1 LLRLLGHRISAH
13 KLIAQK
19 VSVGAQSNLPATAP
33 PFLSPQSRPYIQVN
47 FDLLLAYLEYYYTM
61 SFIEVEQIGPV
72 LALTLNRPEK
82 KNAITQEMYQT
93 LATKINEAAADFA
106 IRVVVINSNGD
117 SFTAG
122 NDINDF
128 ANNPSMGEGSPV
140 FNFLFAIHNFPKP
153 LIAAV
158 KGRAV
163 GIGTTM
169 LMHCDLVTANP
180 DTKFSMPFVSL
191 GLVAEGG
198 SSYLFPRLVGH
209 AKAAEILLTGR
220 TFSADE
226 ALAMGLINKISTD
239 ELAAA
244 MEFANE
250 IAEQPPEAVI
260 NTKALLK
267 SGSHEALN
275 QVMRAESELFRMAAE
290 SDEAQQA
297 FMNFLAKKSK
307 VK

>member
-1 LLRLLGHRISAH
+1 MSQISAE
-13 KLIAQK
+13 Q
-19 VSVGAQSNLPATAP
+19 VGA
-33 PFLSPQSRPYIQVN
+33 
-47 FDLLLAYLEYYYTM
+47 
-61 SFIEVEQIGPV
+61 V
-72 LALTLNRPEK
+72 LVLKLNRAEK
-82 KNAITQEMYQT
+82 KNALTQEMYQT
-93 LATKINEAAADFA
+93 LATKINEAAGDFG
-106 IRVVVINSNGD
+106 IRCIVISSEGD

-128 ANNPSMGEGSPV
+128 ANNPQMDEGSPV

-158 KGRAV
+158 HGRAV

-169 LMHCDLVTANP
+169 LMHCDIVTANP
-180 DTKFSMPFVSL
+180 NSVFSMPFVSL

-209 AKAAEILLTGR
+209 VKASEILLTGR
-220 TFSADE
+220 SFTSDE
-226 ALAMGLINKISTD
+226 ALQMGLINEISED
-239 ELAAA
+239 HFGAA
-244 MEFANE
+244 MKFANTL
-250 IAEQPPEAVI
+250 AEQPPTAVI

-275 QVMRAESELFRMAAE
+275 QVMRAEGELFRMAMD

-297 FMNFLAKKSK
+297 FMNFLMKKNK
-307 VK
+307 G

>member
-1 LLRLLGHRISAH
+1 MTNIS
-13 KLIAQK
+13 
-19 VSVGAQSNLPATAP
+19 T
-33 PFLSPQSRPYIQVN
+33 
-47 FDLLLAYLEYYYTM
+47 
-61 SFIEVEQIGPV
+61 EQIGSV
-72 LALTLNRPEK
+72 LHLKLNRPEK
-82 KNAITQEMYQT
+82 KNALTQEMYQS
-93 LATKINEAAADFA
+93 LGTKINEAAADFG
-106 IRVVVINSNGD
+106 IRAVVISSEGD

-128 ANNPSMGEGSPV
+128 ANNPQMDEGSPV

-158 KGRAV
+158 HGRAV
-163 GIGTTM
+163 GIGTTI
-169 LMHCDLVTANP
+169 LMHCDIVTANP
-180 DTKFSMPFVSL
+180 NTIFSMPFVSL

-220 TFSADE
+220 SFSADE
-226 ALAMGLINKISTD
+226 ALQMGLINSIAEDQLK
-239 ELAAA
+239 AA
-244 MEFANE
+244 MKFAQE
-250 IAEQPPEAVI
+250 LAEQPPTAVI

-275 QVMRAESELFRMAAE
+275 QVMRAEGELFRMAMD

-297 FMNFLAKKSK
+297 FMNFLLKKSK
-307 VK
+307 G

>member
-1 LLRLLGHRISAH
+1 VIS
-13 KLIAQK
+13 
-19 VSVGAQSNLPATAP
+19 S
-33 PFLSPQSRPYIQVN
+33 
-47 FDLLLAYLEYYYTM
+47 E
-61 SFIEVEQIGPV
+61 
-72 LALTLNRPEK
+72 
-82 KNAITQEMYQT
+82 
-93 LATKINEAAADFA
+93 
-106 IRVVVINSNGD
+106 GD
-117 SFTAG
+117 AFTAG

-128 ANNPSMGEGSPV
+128 ANNPPMDEGSPV

-158 KGRAV
+158 HGRAV

-169 LMHCDLVTANP
+169 LMHCDIVTANP
-180 DTKFSMPFVSL
+180 NTIFSMPFVSL

-220 TFSADE
+220 DFLAEE
-226 ALAMGLINKISTD
+226 ALQMGLINTIADDQLS
-239 ELAAA
+239 AA
-244 MEFANE
+244 MKFAQE
-250 IAEQPPEAVI
+250 LAEQPPTAVI

-275 QVMRAESELFRMAAE
+275 QVIRAEGELFKMAMD

-297 FMNFLAKKSK
+297 FMNFLLKKSK
-307 VK
+307 G

>member
-1 LLRLLGHRISAH
+1 MSQISAE
-13 KLIAQK
+13 Q
-19 VSVGAQSNLPATAP
+19 VGA
-33 PFLSPQSRPYIQVN
+33 
-47 FDLLLAYLEYYYTM
+47 
-61 SFIEVEQIGPV
+61 V
-72 LALTLNRPEK
+72 LVLKLNRAEK
-82 KNAITQEMYQT
+82 KNALTQEMYQT
-93 LATKINEAAADFA
+93 LATKINEAAGDFA
-106 IRVVVINSNGD
+106 IRCIVISSEGD

-128 ANNPSMGEGSPV
+128 ANNPQMDEGSPV

-158 KGRAV
+158 HGRAV

-169 LMHCDLVTANP
+169 LMHCDIVTANP
-180 DTKFSMPFVSL
+180 NSVFSMPFVSL

-209 AKAAEILLTGR
+209 AKASEILLTGR
-220 TFSADE
+220 SFTSDE
-226 ALAMGLINKISTD
+226 ALQMGLINEISED
-239 ELAAA
+239 HFGAA
-244 MEFANE
+244 MKFADTL
-250 IAEQPPEAVI
+250 AEQPPTAVI

-275 QVMRAESELFRMAAE
+275 QVMRAEGELFRMAMD

-297 FMNFLAKKSK
+297 FMNFLMKKNK
-307 VK
+307 G

>member
-1 LLRLLGHRISAH
+1 MSQILAE
-13 KLIAQK
+13 QQ
-19 VSVGAQSNLPATAP
+19 GA
-33 PFLSPQSRPYIQVN
+33 
-47 FDLLLAYLEYYYTM
+47 
-61 SFIEVEQIGPV
+61 V
-72 LALTLNRPEK
+72 LVLKLNRADK
-82 KNAITQEMYQT
+82 KNALTQEMYQT
-93 LATKINEAAADFA
+93 LASKINEAAGDFA
-106 IRVVVINSNGD
+106 IRCVVIASEGD

-128 ANNPSMGEGSPV
+128 ANNPQMDEGSPV

-158 KGRAV
+158 HGRAV

-169 LMHCDLVTANP
+169 LMHCDIVTANP
-180 DTKFSMPFVSL
+180 NTIFSMPFVSL

-209 AKAAEILLTGR
+209 VKAAEILLTGR
-220 TFSADE
+220 NFTADE
-226 ALAMGLINKISTD
+226 ALQMGLINEISED
-239 ELAAA
+239 SFGAA
-244 MEFANE
+244 MNFANTL
-250 IAEQPPEAVI
+250 AEQPPTAVI

-275 QVMRAESELFRMAAE
+275 QVMRAEGELFKMAMD

-297 FMNFLAKKSK
+297 FMNFLMKKSK
-307 VK
+307 G

>member
-1 LLRLLGHRISAH
+1 MICPHCA
-13 KLIAQK
+13 LIYSPFQPD
-19 VSVGAQSNLPATAP
+19 GILPIYA
-33 PFLSPQSRPYIQVN
+33 
-47 FDLLLAYLEYYYTM
+47 YYYRV
-61 SFIEVEQIGPV
+61 SFILDEQIGAV
-72 LALTLNRPEK
+72 LRLTLNRPEK
-82 KNAITQEMYQT
+82 KNALTQDMYQR
-93 LATKINEAAADFA
+93 LADKINEAAGDFS
-106 IRVVVINSNGD
+106 IRAVVINSNGD

-128 ANNPSMGEGSPV
+128 ANDPQMDEGSPV

-180 DTKFSMPFVSL
+180 DTQFSMPFVSL

-198 SSYLFPRLVGH
+198 SSYNFPRLVGH
-209 AKAAEILLTGR
+209 AKASEILLTGR
-220 TFSADE
+220 TFSATE
-226 ALAMGLINKISTD
+226 ALEMGLINQVAKD
-239 ELAAA
+239 ELSAA
-244 MEFANE
+244 MAFANE
-250 IAEQPPEAVI
+250 IAEQPPTAVI

-275 QVMRAESELFRMAAE
+275 QVMKAEGILFKIAAQ
-290 SDEAQQA
+290 SDEAQLA

>member
-1 LLRLLGHRISAH
+1 MICPHCA
-13 KLIAQK
+13 LIY
-19 VSVGAQSNLPATAP
+19 S
-33 PFLSPQSRPYIQVN
+33 PFQPDGILSIY
-47 FDLLLAYLEYYYTM
+47 AYYYRV
-61 SFIEVEQIGPV
+61 SFILDEKIGAV
-72 LALTLNRPEK
+72 LRLTLNRPEK
-82 KNAITQEMYQT
+82 KNALTQDMYQR
-93 LATKINEAAADFA
+93 LADKINEAAGDFS
-106 IRVVVINSNGD
+106 IRAVVINSNGD

-128 ANNPSMGEGSPV
+128 ANDPQMDEGSPV

-180 DTKFSMPFVSL
+180 DTQFSMPFVSL

-198 SSYLFPRLVGH
+198 SSYNFPRLVGH
-209 AKAAEILLTGR
+209 AKASEILLTGR
-220 TFSADE
+220 TFSASE
-226 ALAMGLINKISTD
+226 ALEMGLINTVAKD
-239 ELAAA
+239 ELSAA
-244 MEFANE
+244 MAFANE
-250 IAEQPPEAVI
+250 IAEQPPTAVI

-275 QVMRAESELFRMAAE
+275 QVIKAEGILFKLAAQ
-290 SDEAQQA
+290 SDEAQIA
-297 FMNFLAKKSK
+297 FMNFLTKKSK

>member
-1 LLRLLGHRISAH
+1 MSQISAE
-13 KLIAQK
+13 Q
-19 VSVGAQSNLPATAP
+19 VGA
-33 PFLSPQSRPYIQVN
+33 
-47 FDLLLAYLEYYYTM
+47 
-61 SFIEVEQIGPV
+61 V
-72 LALTLNRPEK
+72 LVLKLNRAEK
-82 KNAITQEMYQT
+82 KNALTQEMYQT
-93 LATKINEAAADFA
+93 LATKINEAAGDFG
-106 IRVVVINSNGD
+106 IRCIVISSEGD

-128 ANNPSMGEGSPV
+128 ANNPQMDEGSPV

-158 KGRAV
+158 HGRAV

-169 LMHCDLVTANP
+169 LMHCDIVTANP
-180 DTKFSMPFVSL
+180 NSVFSMPFVSL

-209 AKAAEILLTGR
+209 AKASEILLTGR
-220 TFSADE
+220 SFTSDE
-226 ALAMGLINKISTD
+226 ALQMGLINEISED
-239 ELAAA
+239 HFGAA
-244 MEFANE
+244 MKFANTL
-250 IAEQPPEAVI
+250 AEQPPTAVI

-275 QVMRAESELFRMAAE
+275 QVMRAEGELFRMAMD

-297 FMNFLAKKSK
+297 FMNFLMKKNK
-307 VK
+307 G

>member
-1 LLRLLGHRISAH
+1 VNSVLDQIDGAVLR
-13 KLIAQK
+13 
-19 VSVGAQSNLPATAP
+19 
-33 PFLSPQSRPYIQVN
+33 
-47 FDLLLAYLEYYYTM
+47 
-61 SFIEVEQIGPV
+61 
-72 LALTLNRPEK
+72 LTLNRPEK
-82 KNAITQEMYQT
+82 KNAITQDMYQT
-93 LATKINEAAADFA
+93 LADKLNQAAGDFA
-106 IRVVVINSNGD
+106 IRAVVIDSNGD

-128 ANNPSMGEGSPV
+128 ANNPQMHEGSPV

-169 LMHCDLVTANP
+169 LLHCDYVTANP

-209 AKAAEILLTGR
+209 AKASEIFLTGR

-226 ALAMGLINKISTD
+226 ALEMG
-239 ELAAA
+239 
-244 MEFANE
+244 
-250 IAEQPPEAVI
+250 VI
-260 NTKALLK
+260 HL
-267 SGSHEALN
+267 
-275 QVMRAESELFRMAAE
+275 MRR
-290 SDEAQQA
+290 
-297 FMNFLAKKSK
+297 
-307 VK
+307 

>member
-1 LLRLLGHRISAH
+1 MSQILAE
-13 KLIAQK
+13 QQ
-19 VSVGAQSNLPATAP
+19 GA
-33 PFLSPQSRPYIQVN
+33 
-47 FDLLLAYLEYYYTM
+47 
-61 SFIEVEQIGPV
+61 V
-72 LALTLNRPEK
+72 LVLKLNRAEK
-82 KNAITQEMYQT
+82 KNALTQEMYQT
-93 LATKINEAAADFA
+93 LASKINEAAGDFA
-106 IRVVVINSNGD
+106 IRCVVIASEGD

-128 ANNPSMGEGSPV
+128 ANNPQMDEGSPA

-158 KGRAV
+158 HGRAV

-169 LMHCDLVTANP
+169 LMHCDIVTANP
-180 DTKFSMPFVSL
+180 NTIFSMPFVSL

-209 AKAAEILLTGR
+209 VKAAEILLTGR
-220 TFSADE
+220 NFTADE
-226 ALAMGLINKISTD
+226 ALQMGLINEISED
-239 ELAAA
+239 SFGAA
-244 MEFANE
+244 MNFANTL
-250 IAEQPPEAVI
+250 AEQPPTAVI

-275 QVMRAESELFRMAAE
+275 QVMRAEGELFKMAMD

-297 FMNFLAKKSK
+297 FMNFLMKKNK
-307 VK
+307 G

>member
-1 LLRLLGHRISAH
+1 MSQISAE
-13 KLIAQK
+13 Q
-19 VSVGAQSNLPATAP
+19 VGA
-33 PFLSPQSRPYIQVN
+33 
-47 FDLLLAYLEYYYTM
+47 
-61 SFIEVEQIGPV
+61 V
-72 LALTLNRPEK
+72 LVLKLNRAEK
-82 KNAITQEMYQT
+82 KNALTQEMYQT
-93 LATKINEAAADFA
+93 LATKINEAAGDFA
-106 IRVVVINSNGD
+106 IRCIVISSEGD

-128 ANNPSMGEGSPV
+128 ANNPQMDEGSPV

-158 KGRAV
+158 HGRAV

-169 LMHCDLVTANP
+169 LMHCDIVTANP
-180 DTKFSMPFVSL
+180 NSVFSMPFVSL

-209 AKAAEILLTGR
+209 AKASEILFTGR
-220 TFSADE
+220 SFTSDE
-226 ALAMGLINKISTD
+226 ALQMGLINEISD
-239 ELAAA
+239 DHFGAA
-244 MEFANE
+244 MKFANTL
-250 IAEQPPEAVI
+250 AEQPPTAVI

-275 QVMRAESELFRMAAE
+275 QVMRAEGELFRMAMD

-297 FMNFLAKKSK
+297 FMNFLMKKNK
-307 VK
+307 G

>member
-1 LLRLLGHRISAH
+1 
-13 KLIAQK
+13 
-19 VSVGAQSNLPATAP
+19 V
-33 PFLSPQSRPYIQVN
+33 
-47 FDLLLAYLEYYYTM
+47 
-61 SFIEVEQIGPV
+61 SFIKSEQIGAV
-72 LALTLNRPEK
+72 LSLTLDRPKK
-82 KNAITQEMYQT
+82 KNAITPQMYQS
-93 LATKINEAAADFA
+93 LADQINGAASNFD
-106 IRVVVINSNGD
+106 IRAVVISSTGD

-128 ANNPSMGEGSPV
+128 ASNPQMDEGSPV
-140 FNFLFAIHNFPKP
+140 SNFLFAIHNFPKP

-169 LMHCDLVTANP
+169 LMHCDLVIANP
-180 DTKFSMPFVSL
+180 DAKFSMPFVSL

-209 AKAAEILLTGR
+209 AKAAEILFTGR

-226 ALAMGLINKISTD
+226 ALAMGLINSIAQD
-239 ELAAA
+239 ELAGA
-244 MEFANE
+244 MAFAQE
-250 IAEQPPEAVI
+250 IAEQPPNAVI

-267 SGSHEALN
+267 SGAHEALN
-275 QVMRAESELFRMAAE
+275 QVMRAEGELFKLAIE
-290 SDEAQQA
+290 SDEAQMA
-297 FMNFLAKKSK
+297 FMDFLAKKSK

>member
-1 LLRLLGHRISAH
+1 MSNILTEQLG
-13 KLIAQK
+13 
-19 VSVGAQSNLPATAP
+19 SVLH
-33 PFLSPQSRPYIQVN
+33 LK
-47 FDLLLAYLEYYYTM
+47 
-61 SFIEVEQIGPV
+61 
-72 LALTLNRPEK
+72 LNRPEK
-82 KNAITQEMYQT
+82 KNALTQEMYQT
-93 LATKINEAAADFA
+93 LATKINEAAGDFA
-106 IRVVVINSNGD
+106 IRVVVISSEGD
-117 SFTAG
+117 AFTAG

-128 ANNPSMGEGSPV
+128 ANNPPMDEGSPV

-158 KGRAV
+158 HGRAV

-169 LMHCDLVTANP
+169 LMHCDIVTANP
-180 DTKFSMPFVSL
+180 NTIFSMPFVSL

-220 TFSADE
+220 DFLADE
-226 ALAMGLINKISTD
+226 ALQMGLINTVADDQLS
-239 ELAAA
+239 AA
-244 MEFANE
+244 MKFAQE
-250 IAEQPPEAVI
+250 LAEQPPTAVI

-275 QVMRAESELFRMAAE
+275 QVIRAEGELFKMAMD

-297 FMNFLAKKSK
+297 FMNFLLKKSK
-307 VK
+307 G

>member
-1 LLRLLGHRISAH
+1 
-13 KLIAQK
+13 
-19 VSVGAQSNLPATAP
+19 
-33 PFLSPQSRPYIQVN
+33 
-47 FDLLLAYLEYYYTM
+47 M
-61 SFIEVEQIGPV
+61 SFILDEQIGAV
-72 LALTLNRPEK
+72 LRLTLNRPEK
-82 KNAITQEMYQT
+82 KNALTQEMYQR
-93 LATKINEAAADFA
+93 LADKINEAAGDFSIRA
-106 IRVVVINSNGD
+106 IVINSNGD

-128 ANNPSMGEGSPV
+128 ANNPQMDEGSPV

-158 KGRAV
+158 HGRAV

-169 LMHCDLVTANP
+169 LMHCDIVTANP
-180 DTKFSMPFVSL
+180 NSVFSMPFVSL

-209 AKAAEILLTGR
+209 AKASEILLTGR
-220 TFSADE
+220 SFTSDE
-226 ALAMGLINKISTD
+226 ALQMGLINEISED
-239 ELAAA
+239 HFGAA
-244 MEFANE
+244 MKFANTL
-250 IAEQPPEAVI
+250 AEQPPTAVI

-275 QVMRAESELFRMAAE
+275 QVMRAEGELFRMAMD

-297 FMNFLAKKSK
+297 FMNFLMKKNK
-307 VK
+307 G

>member
-1 LLRLLGHRISAH
+1 MSQILAE
-13 KLIAQK
+13 Q
-19 VSVGAQSNLPATAP
+19 VGA
-33 PFLSPQSRPYIQVN
+33 
-47 FDLLLAYLEYYYTM
+47 
-61 SFIEVEQIGPV
+61 V
-72 LALTLNRPEK
+72 LVLKLNRAEK
-82 KNAITQEMYQT
+82 KNALTQEMYQT
-93 LATKINEAAADFA
+93 LATKINEAAGDFG
-106 IRVVVINSNGD
+106 IRCIVISSEGD

-128 ANNPSMGEGSPV
+128 ANNPQMDEGSPV

-158 KGRAV
+158 HGRAV

-169 LMHCDLVTANP
+169 LMHCDIVTANP
-180 DTKFSMPFVSL
+180 NSVFSMPFVSL

-209 AKAAEILLTGR
+209 AKASEILLTGR
-220 TFSADE
+220 SFTSDE
-226 ALAMGLINKISTD
+226 ALQMGLINEISKD
-239 ELAAA
+239 HFGAA
-244 MEFANE
+244 MKFANTL
-250 IAEQPPEAVI
+250 AEQPPTAVI

-275 QVMRAESELFRMAAE
+275 QVMRAEGELFRMAMD

-297 FMNFLAKKSK
+297 FMNFLMKKNK
-307 VK
+307 G

>member
-1 LLRLLGHRISAH
+1 M
-13 KLIAQK
+13 
-19 VSVGAQSNLPATAP
+19 SNILT
-33 PFLSPQSRPYIQVN
+33 
-47 FDLLLAYLEYYYTM
+47 
-61 SFIEVEQIGPV
+61 EQTGSI
-72 LALTLNRPEK
+72 LHLKLNRPEK
-82 KNAITQEMYQT
+82 KNALTQEMYQS
-93 LATKINEAAADFA
+93 LGTKINEAAADFA
-106 IRVVVINSNGD
+106 IRAVVISSEGD

-128 ANNPSMGEGSPV
+128 ANNPQMDEGSPV

-153 LIAAV
+153 LIASV
-158 KGRAV
+158 HGRAV

-169 LMHCDLVTANP
+169 LMHCDIVTANP
-180 DTKFSMPFVSL
+180 NTIFSMPFVSL

-220 TFSADE
+220 SFSAEE
-226 ALAMGLINKISTD
+226 ALQMGLINSIADDQLK
-239 ELAAA
+239 AA
-244 MEFANE
+244 MKFAQE
-250 IAEQPPEAVI
+250 LAEQPPTAVI

-275 QVMRAESELFRMAAE
+275 QVIRAEGELFRMAVD

-297 FMNFLAKKSK
+297 FMNFLLKKSK
-307 VK
+307 G

>member
-1 LLRLLGHRISAH
+1 MSHILTEQLG
-13 KLIAQK
+13 
-19 VSVGAQSNLPATAP
+19 SVLH
-33 PFLSPQSRPYIQVN
+33 LK
-47 FDLLLAYLEYYYTM
+47 
-61 SFIEVEQIGPV
+61 
-72 LALTLNRPEK
+72 LNRPEK
-82 KNAITQEMYQT
+82 KNALTQEMYQT
-93 LATKINEAAADFA
+93 LATKINEAAGDFA
-106 IRVVVINSNGD
+106 IRVVVISSEGD
-117 SFTAG
+117 AFTAG

-128 ANNPSMGEGSPV
+128 ANNPQMDEGSPV

-158 KGRAV
+158 HGRAV

-169 LMHCDLVTANP
+169 LMHCDIVSANP
-180 DTKFSMPFVSL
+180 TTIFSMPFVSL

-220 TFSADE
+220 NFSADE
-226 ALAMGLINKISTD
+226 ALQMGLINTIADDQLSAAIKFAQ
-239 ELAAA
+239 EL
-244 MEFANE
+244 
-250 IAEQPPEAVI
+250 AEQPPTAVI

-275 QVMRAESELFRMAAE
+275 QVIRAEGELFKMAMD

-297 FMNFLAKKSK
+297 FMNFLLKKSK
-307 VK
+307 G

>member
-1 LLRLLGHRISAH
+1 
-13 KLIAQK
+13 
-19 VSVGAQSNLPATAP
+19 
-33 PFLSPQSRPYIQVN
+33 
-47 FDLLLAYLEYYYTM
+47 
-61 SFIEVEQIGPV
+61 
-72 LALTLNRPEK
+72 
-82 KNAITQEMYQT
+82 MYQT
-93 LATKINEAAADFA
+93 LATKINEAAGDSA
-106 IRVVVINSNGD
+106 IRCIVISSEGD

-128 ANNPSMGEGSPV
+128 ANNPQMDEGSPV

-158 KGRAV
+158 HGRAV

-169 LMHCDLVTANP
+169 LMHCDIVTANP
-180 DTKFSMPFVSL
+180 NSIFSMPFVSL

-209 AKAAEILLTGR
+209 AKASEILLTGR
-220 TFSADE
+220 SFSSDE
-226 ALAMGLINKISTD
+226 ALQMGLINEISED
-239 ELAAA
+239 HFGAA
-244 MEFANE
+244 MKFANTL
-250 IAEQPPEAVI
+250 AEQPPTAVI

-275 QVMRAESELFRMAAE
+275 QVMRAEGELFKMAMD

-297 FMNFLAKKSK
+297 FMNFLMKKNK
-307 VK
+307 G

>member
-1 LLRLLGHRISAH
+1 MSQISAE
-13 KLIAQK
+13 Q
-19 VSVGAQSNLPATAP
+19 VGA
-33 PFLSPQSRPYIQVN
+33 
-47 FDLLLAYLEYYYTM
+47 
-61 SFIEVEQIGPV
+61 V
-72 LALTLNRPEK
+72 LVLKLNRAEK
-82 KNAITQEMYQT
+82 KNALTQEMYQT
-93 LATKINEAAADFA
+93 LATKINEAAGDFA
-106 IRVVVINSNGD
+106 IRCIVISSEGD

-128 ANNPSMGEGSPV
+128 ANNPQMDEGSPV

-158 KGRAV
+158 HGRAV

-169 LMHCDLVTANP
+169 LMHCDIVTANP
-180 DTKFSMPFVSL
+180 NSIFSMPFVSL

-209 AKAAEILLTGR
+209 AKASEILLTGR
-220 TFSADE
+220 SFTSDE
-226 ALAMGLINKISTD
+226 ALQMGLINEISGD
-239 ELAAA
+239 HFGAA
-244 MEFANE
+244 MKFANTL
-250 IAEQPPEAVI
+250 AEQPPTAVI

-275 QVMRAESELFRMAAE
+275 QVMRAEGELFKMAMD

-297 FMNFLAKKSK
+297 FMNFLMKKNK
-307 VK
+307 G

>member
-1 LLRLLGHRISAH
+1 MNQILSEINGSILR
-13 KLIAQK
+13 
-19 VSVGAQSNLPATAP
+19 
-33 PFLSPQSRPYIQVN
+33 
-47 FDLLLAYLEYYYTM
+47 
-61 SFIEVEQIGPV
+61 
-72 LALTLNRPEK
+72 LTLNRPEK
-82 KNAITQEMYQT
+82 KNALTQEMYQS
-93 LATKINEAAADFA
+93 LADQLNNAAGDFS
-106 IRVVVINSNGD
+106 IRTVIIDSNGD

-128 ANNPSMGEGSPV
+128 ANNPQMGKDSPV

-153 LIAAV
+153 LVAAV
-158 KGRAV
+158 KGRAI

-169 LMHCDLVTANP
+169 LLHCDYVAANS

-209 AKAAEILLTGR
+209 VKASEILLTGK

-226 ALAMGLINKISTD
+226 ALQMGLINRVGENQFEI
-239 ELAAA
+239 A
-244 MEFANE
+244 MEFAHE
-250 IAEQPPEAVI
+250 VSEQPPNAVI

-267 SGSHEALN
+267 SSSHEALT
-275 QVMRAESELFRMAAE
+275 QVMLAEGELFKMETESE
-290 SDEAQQA
+290 EAQMA

>member
-1 LLRLLGHRISAH
+1 
-13 KLIAQK
+13 
-19 VSVGAQSNLPATAP
+19 
-33 PFLSPQSRPYIQVN
+33 
-47 FDLLLAYLEYYYTM
+47 
-61 SFIEVEQIGPV
+61 
-72 LALTLNRPEK
+72 
-82 KNAITQEMYQT
+82 
-93 LATKINEAAADFA
+93 
-106 IRVVVINSNGD
+106 
-117 SFTAG
+117 
-122 NDINDF
+122 
-128 ANNPSMGEGSPV
+128 MGEGSPV
-140 FNFLFAIHNFPKP
+140 FTFLFAIHNFPKP

-239 ELAAA
+239 EFAAA

-275 QVMRAESELFRMAAE
+275 QVMRAEGELFRMAAE

>member
-1 LLRLLGHRISAH
+1 MSNILTEQTG
-13 KLIAQK
+13 
-19 VSVGAQSNLPATAP
+19 SVLH
-33 PFLSPQSRPYIQVN
+33 LK
-47 FDLLLAYLEYYYTM
+47 
-61 SFIEVEQIGPV
+61 
-72 LALTLNRPEK
+72 LNRPEK
-82 KNAITQEMYQT
+82 KNALTQEMYQS
-93 LATKINEAAADFA
+93 LGTKINEAAADFA
-106 IRVVVINSNGD
+106 IRAVVISSEGD

-128 ANNPSMGEGSPV
+128 ANNPQMDEGSPV

-153 LIAAV
+153 LIASV
-158 KGRAV
+158 HGRAV

-169 LMHCDLVTANP
+169 LMHCDIVTANP
-180 DTKFSMPFVSL
+180 NTIFSMPFVSL

-220 TFSADE
+220 NFSADE
-226 ALAMGLINKISTD
+226 ALQMGLINSIADDQLS
-239 ELAAA
+239 AA
-244 MEFANE
+244 MKFAQE
-250 IAEQPPEAVI
+250 LAEQPPNAII

-275 QVMRAESELFRMAAE
+275 QVIRAEGELFKMAVD

-297 FMNFLAKKSK
+297 FMNFLLKKSK
-307 VK
+307 G